1 MTPSLGLVK
10 VTASTTTRSKIRCSG
25 DRMGDQIAPG
35 DQIGDQIFDMT
46 KMWKSGCPIW
56 SPGAIWS
63 SNEACFSSDL
73 FKRPWYLPKR
83 QQLIANLVSNL
94 VAQERSGHLEQS
106 GRPGAIWS
114 PIRLPEHLVVD
125 LVLVDAFSLS
135 TDSKFKNHCSTYTI
149 VQSTQ
154 LLDVSHSSSPRC
166 GSDWSREWVCICWT
180 GVDKS
185 YLRRLRA
192 QRNSQVHIYLCF

>member
-1 MTPSLGLVK
+1 MWSMIWWVDQNIVGSKEYLIVHNELCFPTSKTSLNMAL
-10 VTASTTTRSKIRCSG
+10 
-25 DRMGDQIAPG
+25 GDQM
-35 DQIGDQIFDMT
+35 DDQIFDMT
-46 KMWKSGCPIW
+46 KMWKSGRPIW

-94 VAQERSGHLEQS
+94 VAQERSGHPERS

-114 PIRLPEHLVVD
+114 PIRSPDHLVID

-135 TDSKFKNHCSTYTI
+135 IRYGYYI
-149 VQSTQ
+149 
-154 LLDVSHSSSPRC
+154 DVSQELSC
-166 GSDWSREWVCICWT
+166 
-180 GVDKS
+180 KS
-185 YLRRLRA
+185 AIL
-192 QRNSQVHIYLCF
+192 